1 MVNLKQEFE
10 LYDYLG
16 PVAVALAFAIIVL
29 FLSFFLLNYCLIS
42 KEDEVTVFER
52 FGSRHNVRLGP
63 HSLDSIRRRK
73 QRQAEIEAEQQQQS
87 SKLISSNKGTSG
99 NAPII
104 QIPQVK
110 IDDASS

>member
-52 FGSRHNVRLGP
+52 VSFYANFHDNGF
-63 HSLDSIRRRK
+63 K
-73 QRQAEIEAEQQQQS
+73 
-87 SKLISSNKGTSG
+87 
-99 NAPII
+99 
-104 QIPQVK
+104 
-110 IDDASS
+110 